1 MIGWTLSALVVVSLV
16 AIGVGAVVAPRA
28 ASAQFGLAVDD
39 PRALGLVRAMGMR
52 DVVIGGLLGLVALSQ
67 ARHVLGWGM
76 CVSALVAVTDL
87 AVVTADRRAT
97 SAGRRR
103 QPDAARLL
111 HAIGAVGL
119 ILTGTALLAG
129 Y

>member
-16 AIGVGAVVAPRA
+16 AIGLGAVVAPRA
-28 ASAQFGLAVDD
+28 ASAQFGLGVDD

-52 DVVIGGLLGLVALSQ
+52 DVVIGGLLGLVALAQ
-67 ARHVLGWGM
+67 ARDVLGWGM
-76 CVSALVAVTDL
+76 WVSVLIAVTDL
-87 AVVTADRRAT
+87 AVVTADRRVTPAERQ
-97 SAGRRR
+97 RR
-103 QPDAARLL
+103 PDAARLL
-111 HAIGAVGL
+111 HASGAVGL